1 MGLTMHERKAIT
13 NELAERYQRS
23 TKTVRGQILKEFIQ
37 LTGYSH
43 CYGSHILHNW
53 GKHHVRMI
61 NGKRVEIVLGIK
73 QRKQRR
79 TKPRRYDGA
88 IILIL
93 KRIWVISDGLCGK
106 RLRAFIDT
114 ALPVLERWHE
124 IVLPDDETRAKLL
137 AISPATI
144 DRLLAPTR
152 KNFWDRGRSA
162 TKPGTL
168 LKHHIPIRTYEE
180 WNERTP
186 GFLEIDLVAHDGGSA
201 YGDFIQSLDATDIA
215 SGWTETRA
223 VRNKAQRWVMQA
235 LRGIKND
242 LPFPL
247 LGLDSDNG
255 SEFINNHLLR
265 FCEDLKITFTRSR
278 PYRKNDSCYVEQK
291 NYTIVRRTTGY
302 YRYDNDQQLA
312 LLDELY
318 RYLRLY
324 TNFFQP
330 VMKLTSKT
338 RNGSRVHKTYDKP
351 QTPFQRLLV
360 HPDVFPSV
368 KEKLSALYDTLNPAE
383 LKRIIVRLQHDLFL
397 AHSPLPQRPSHLP
410 LQAPD
415 HPWRKTG
422 DPRCKNLA
430 IPASSLDSQK
440 KNPDTPSPQHP
451 DPPG

>member
-13 NELAERYQRS
+13 NELADRYRKA
-23 TKTVRGQILKEFIQ
+23 TKTIRGQILKEFVQ

-53 GKHHVRMI
+53 GKHHVRII

-73 QRKQRR
+73 QARQRR
-79 TKPRRYDGA
+79 TKPRRYDRT

-93 KRIWVISDGLCGK
+93 AKIWAISDGLCGK

-114 ALPVLERWHE
+114 ALPVLERYGE
-124 IVLPDDETRAKLL
+124 LVLPDDESRAKLL

-152 KNFWDRGRSA
+152 KRFWDKGRSS

-180 WNERTP
+180 WNEKTP

-223 VRNKAQRWVMQA
+223 VRNKAQCWVMQA
-235 LRGIKND
+235 LQAIKND
-242 LPFPL
+242 LPFPM
-247 LGLDSDNG
+247 LGIDSDNG

-265 FCEDLKITFTRSR
+265 FCENFKITFTRSR

-291 NYTIVRRTTGY
+291 NYSIVRRTVGY
-302 YRYDNDQQLA
+302 YRYDNPQQLA

-318 RYLRLY
+318 QYLRLF

-338 RNGSRVHKTYDKP
+338 RIGSRVHKTYDKP
-351 QTPFQRLLV
+351 QTPLQRLLA
-360 HPDVFPSV
+360 HPHVQSGV
-368 KEKLSALYDTLNPAE
+368 KEKLTAFFDTLNPAE
-383 LKRIIVRLQHDLFL
+383 LKRTIVRLQHDLFL
-397 AHSPLPQRPSHLP
+397 SHSPLPQRPAHLP
-410 LQAPD
+410 VPAPN
-415 HPWRKTG
+415 HPWRQTN
-422 DPRCKNLA
+422 PRCKNLA
-430 IPASSLDSQK
+430 VPVSVLDSQK
-440 KNPDTPSPQHP
+440 KNPDTPSLQHP
-451 DPPG
+451 APPG